1 MAGMRSSYAPRHVD
15 IEQCC
20 TPRGGIGRHPVGP
33 EECSDSAAP
42 SSVVHAGDVFDRAR
56 VRRAVGIAAAA
67 VVVSVVAMIGLEAR
81 LGWTHVGPVRSGVA
95 IALLALGVGLFV
107 LGCVP
112 TRRPPDPAATINGRQ
127 VRVDWR
133 LAARP
138 TTKRY
143 FGWRAVPVDP
153 SDRDAVLADAVLLR
167 RGLIG
172 VIGRAAPLLGAL
184 ALAAVAGRVPRCR
197 VRALAAAGVDGAVP
211 VLVVGYVAD
220 LGRTERA
227 RLAARALPEPSAA
240 D

>member
-1 MAGMRSSYAPRHVD
+1 MFRLG
-15 IEQCC
+15 
-20 TPRGGIGRHPVGP
+20 
-33 EECSDSAAP
+33 CS
-42 SSVVHAGDVFDRAR
+42 VLRRHAGDVFDPAR

-67 VVVSVVAMIGLEAR
+67 VVISVVAMVGLEAR
-81 LGWTHVGPVRSGVA
+81 LGWTHTGPVRSVVA

-112 TRRPPDPAATINGRQ
+112 TRRPLDPAATINGRQ
-127 VRVDWR
+127 VRTDWR

-138 TTKRY
+138 ATKRY

-167 RGLIG
+167 RGLTG
-172 VIGRAAPLLGAL
+172 LIGRAAPLLGAL
-184 ALAAVAGRVPRCR
+184 AFAVVGFRSAGFEYW
-197 VRALAAAGVDGAVP
+197 LP
-211 VLVVGYVAD
+211 VFWVVLYGCSLVGYVAD

-227 RLAARALPEPSAA
+227 RLAAGALPEPATT

>member
-1 MAGMRSSYAPRHVD
+1 MFRLG
-15 IEQCC
+15 
-20 TPRGGIGRHPVGP
+20 
-33 EECSDSAAP
+33 CS
-42 SSVVHAGDVFDRAR
+42 VLRRHAGDVFDPAR

-67 VVVSVVAMIGLEAR
+67 VVISVVAMVGLEAR
-81 LGWTHVGPVRSGVA
+81 LGWTHTGPVRSVVA

-112 TRRPPDPAATINGRQ
+112 ARRPLDPAATINGRQ
-127 VRVDWR
+127 VRIDWR

-138 TTKRY
+138 ATKRY

-167 RGLIG
+167 RGLTG
-172 VIGRAAPLLGAL
+172 LIGRAAPLLGAL
-184 ALAAVAGRVPRCR
+184 AFAVVGFRSAGFEYW
-197 VRALAAAGVDGAVP
+197 LP
-211 VLVVGYVAD
+211 VFWVVLYGCSLVGYVAD

-227 RLAARALPEPSAA
+227 RLAARALPEPATT